1 VGRVADILRTKGT
14 DVVAIDVDASALDAA
29 CTMEAANIGAVL
41 VREHGRIVGIV
52 SERDFLRHLAVQG
65 PSIEGTRVRDVMIAP
80 VIAVAPETSVEE
92 CMALVTEKRIR
103 HLPVMDGD
111 VLAGI
116 VSIGD
121 LVKFESHE
129 QHVRIRYLTE
139 YIEAR

>member
-1 VGRVADILRTKGT
+1 MGQVADILSAKGSS
-14 DVVAIDVDASALDAA
+14 VLVIDVAASALDAA
-29 CTMEAANIGAVL
+29 RMMAEANIGAVL
-41 VREHGRIVGIV
+41 VSDGGRIVGIV
-52 SERDFLRHLAVQG
+52 SERDFLRHLAAEG
-65 PSIEGTRVRDVMIAP
+65 PSLEGTLVRDVMAAP
-80 VIAVAPETSVEE
+80 VIAVTPETSVEE
-92 CMALVTEKRIR
+92 CMALVTEQRIR

-139 YIEAR
+139 YISAR